1 MMEKAKTLQNEIGLR
16 IRYIR
21 ENLLNLS
28 QKELAE
34 RCSLDA
40 TYISRVEKGKQNITI
55 DTLEQ
60 ICNALNITAK
70 DFFVVEIPDN
80 Q

>member
-1 MMEKAKTLQNEIGLR
+1 MEKAKTLQNEIGLR